1 MDESSEGG
9 QSEDTVDPEAT
20 DEDVEAAI
28 NGVETAPGGSSGA
41 QHDPEEP
48 SLSPDGP
55 AESPAEGAS
64 GPDSGPGLDSDSGP
78 GDLPEEVINAPASAE
93 DGDHTLLEDYEREN
107 EPRWKTLAR
116 KGAFWVGATA
126 VAVAVTLT
134 AVVSLRQSG
143 LSDGVAFILAS
154 VGMAVMVGFVFLSL
168 RR

>member
-1 MDESSEGG
+1 MDESSEG

-28 NGVETAPGGSSGA
+28 NGVETAPDGSSA
-41 QHDPEEP
+41 PQNDPDEP
-48 SLSPDGP
+48 AASPDES
-55 AESPAEGAS
+55 AEPVAEGAPS
-64 GPDSGPGLDSDSGP
+64 PDSDPDP
-78 GDLPEEVINAPASAE
+78 GDLPDEVINAPASAE
-93 DGDHTLLEDYEREN
+93 DGEHTLLEDYEREN
-107 EPRWKTLAR
+107 EPRWKGAAR

-168 RR
+168 NR

>member
-1 MDESSEGG
+1 MDESSEG

-28 NGVETAPGGSSGA
+28 NGVETAPGESNGP
-41 QHDPEEP
+41 QND
-48 SLSPDGP
+48 PDGP
-55 AESPAEGAS
+55 AASPHESADPVAEGAPS
-64 GPDSGPGLDSDSGP
+64 PDSGPGLDSDSDP
-78 GDLPEEVINAPASAE
+78 GDLPDEVINAPASAE
-93 DGDHTLLEDYEREN
+93 DGEHTLLEDYEREN
-107 EPRWKTLAR
+107 EPRWKGAVR